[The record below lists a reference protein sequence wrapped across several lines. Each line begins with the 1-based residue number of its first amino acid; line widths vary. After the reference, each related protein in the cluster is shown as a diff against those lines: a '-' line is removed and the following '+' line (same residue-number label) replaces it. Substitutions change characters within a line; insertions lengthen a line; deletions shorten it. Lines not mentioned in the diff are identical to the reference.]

1 MAPTTTT
8 TGGGL
13 QGLSGAFLIRSAREG
28 NFMIQSYVTVSVG
41 VWVLARELDQNA
53 GRVWFII
60 YH

>member
-1 MAPTTTT
+1 
-8 TGGGL
+8 
-13 QGLSGAFLIRSAREG
+13 LIRSAREG